1 MKNLILIVVVL
12 LSQLIYAQKRMTKTL
27 SAENIE
33 VINFNF
39 NTVYSI
45 NLLTHKSPSIIIE
58 AKVEGENNEH
68 IVISNKRFMQSL
80 YVSSN
85 FQPTFE
91 DANDKLSAHKII
103 SIELDIKVPEQKT
116 IYIKSDIANIT
127 GEGSYRKL
135 TLELANGNCRITNFS
150 GNALVNTI
158 GGNIEIHSNFAKIN
172 TNSKHGNIIT
182 EKLSIGDNTID
193 LNSINGNITVTKSQE

>member
-1 MKNLILIVVVL
+1 M
-12 LSQLIYAQKRMTKTL
+12 
-27 SAENIE
+27 
-33 VINFNF
+33 INFNF